1 MAAMAKDAS
10 EPDETA
16 RATLTG
22 ERGVS
27 RRLLAIPV
35 ILAAGWGALFSYTLL
50 ALTDDGRDASARP
63 ARYASADPGG
73 IDVPEVR
80 LPEPER
86 VAALAPAVAAVPSA
100 PQLKLVPVAVT
111 APAPEALAPP
121 EPPRPA
127 APVLERAAY
136 VGVWG
141 PNAVAC
147 GQRQRRRGFL
157 PATITEE
164 GAKAGRTVCRFR
176 NNRRDGSAWTMA
188 ADCSERGRRWTSQVR
203 LVVDQD
209 RLTWSSPKG
218 LANYIRCSRK
228 PG

>member
-1 MAAMAKDAS
+1 MAQGAS
-10 EPDETA
+10 GA
-16 RATLTG
+16 G
-22 ERGVS
+22 EAAEILPEDGPSRPVS

-35 ILAAGWGALFSYTLL
+35 VLAAGWGALFSYTLL
-50 ALTDDGRDASARP
+50 ALTDDGREAVAGP
-63 ARYASADPGG
+63 ARYAAADGT

-86 VAALAPAVAAVPSA
+86 LPAAPPPAR
-100 PQLKLVPVAVT
+100 LVPVAAVS
-111 APAPEALAPP
+111 PAPETFAPP
-121 EPPRPA
+121 ETPRPA

-141 PNAVAC
+141 PSPVAC

-164 GAKAGRTVCRFR
+164 GAKAGRTICRFR
-176 NNRRDGSAWTMA
+176 NHRRDGAAWTMA

-203 LVVDQD
+203 LVVDQE

-218 LANYIRCSRK
+218 LANYIRCGRK
-228 PG
+228 AG

>member
-1 MAAMAKDAS
+1 MSATGKDAG
-10 EPDETA
+10 EPAETV
-16 RATLTG
+16 TPTG
-22 ERGVS
+22 DRGVS

-35 ILAAGWGALFSYTLL
+35 VLAAGWGALFSYTLL
-50 ALTDDGRDASARP
+50 ALTDDGREASARP

-86 VAALAPAVAAVPSA
+86 VPSPAAQQPRLLPVAAV
-100 PQLKLVPVAVT
+100 T
-111 APAPEALAPP
+111 TAPEALAPP

-164 GAKAGRTVCRFR
+164 GAKAGRTNCRFR
-176 NNRRDGSAWTMA
+176 NNRRDGAAWTMA

-203 LVVDQD
+203 LLVEQD

-218 LANYIRCSRK
+218 LASYIRCGRK
-228 PG
+228 AG

>member
-1 MAAMAKDAS
+1 MTQGAS
-10 EPDETA
+10 GIADPETEILSEEGPT
-16 RATLTG
+16 RP
-22 ERGVS
+22 VS

-35 ILAAGWGALFSYTLL
+35 VLAAGWGALFSYTLL
-50 ALTDDGRDASARP
+50 ALTDDGREAASGP
-63 ARYASADPGG
+63 ARYAAADGG
-73 IDVPEVR
+73 IDVPELR

-86 VAALAPAVAAVPSA
+86 LPS
-100 PQLKLVPVAVT
+100 PQARLVPVAAVS
-111 APAPEALAPP
+111 PAPESFAPA

-141 PNAVAC
+141 PSPVAC

-157 PATITEE
+157 PATISEE
-164 GAKAGRTVCRFR
+164 GARAGRTLCRFR
-176 NNRRDGSAWTMA
+176 NHRRDGAAWTMA

-218 LANYIRCSRK
+218 LANYVRCGRK
-228 PG
+228 AG

>member
-1 MAAMAKDAS
+1 MATDAS
-10 EPDETA
+10 EPGEMT
-16 RATLTG
+16 RATATG
-22 ERGVS
+22 DRGVS

-35 ILAAGWGALFSYTLL
+35 VLAAGWGALFSYTLL
-50 ALTDDGRDASARP
+50 ALTDDGREASARP
-63 ARYASADPGG
+63 ARYASADHGG

-86 VAALAPAVAAVPSA
+86 VAALVPPA
-100 PQLKLVPVAVT
+100 PQQPRLVPVAAVAT
-111 APAPEALAPP
+111 APEALAPP

-164 GAKAGRTVCRFR
+164 GAKAGRTSCRFR
-176 NNRRDGSAWTMA
+176 NNRRDGAAWTMA

-203 LVVDQD
+203 LLVEQD

-218 LANYIRCSRK
+218 LASYIRCSRK
-228 PG
+228 AG

>member
-1 MAAMAKDAS
+1 MSAMAKDAG
-10 EPDETA
+10 EPGETA
-16 RATLTG
+16 APAG
-22 ERGVS
+22 ERGLS
-27 RRLLAIPV
+27 RRLIAIPV
-35 ILAAGWGALFSYTLL
+35 VLAAGWGALFSYTLL

-86 VAALAPAVAAVPSA
+86 VTVLPPAVPAIQQSGQPR
-100 PQLKLVPVAVT
+100 LVPVA
-111 APAPEALAPP
+111 ASAAAPEALAPP

-127 APVLERAAY
+127 APLLERAAY

-141 PNAVAC
+141 PTPVAC

-164 GAKAGRTVCRFR
+164 GARAGRTLCRFR
-176 NNRRDGSAWTMA
+176 NNRRDGAAWTMA

-203 LVVDQD
+203 LVVEQD

-218 LANYIRCSRK
+218 QASYIRCGRK
-228 PG
+228 AG

>member
-1 MAAMAKDAS
+1 MAQDAG
-10 EPDETA
+10 EAGETV
-16 RATLTG
+16 RATNP

-27 RRLLAIPV
+27 RRLLAVPV
-35 ILAAGWGALFSYTLL
+35 VLAAGWGALFSYTLL
-50 ALTDDGRDASARP
+50 ALTDDGHEAAARP

-86 VAALAPAVAAVPSA
+86 VQAA
-100 PQLKLVPVAVT
+100 PQQPRLVPVAAV
-111 APAPEALAPP
+111 APPPESLAPP

-141 PNAVAC
+141 PNPVAC

-164 GAKAGRTVCRFR
+164 GAKAGRTICRFR
-176 NNRRDGSAWTMA
+176 NNRRDGAAWTMA

-203 LVVDQD
+203 LLVEQD

-218 LANYIRCSRK
+218 LASYIRCGRRA
-228 PG
+228 G

>member
-1 MAAMAKDAS
+1 MAAMAEDGG
-10 EPDETA
+10 ETA
-16 RATLTG
+16 RSASTR
-22 ERGVS
+22 ERPVS
-27 RRLLAIPV
+27 RRLAIPV

-50 ALTDDGRDASARP
+50 ALTDDGHEATARP
-63 ARYASADPGG
+63 ARYATADGGG

-86 VAALAPAVAAVPSA
+86 VPSPPSQA
-100 PQLKLVPVAVT
+100 RLVPVAAV
-111 APAPEALAPP
+111 APVPEALAPP

-141 PNAVAC
+141 PSPIAC
-147 GQRQRRRGFL
+147 AQRQRRRGFL

-176 NNRRDGSAWTMA
+176 NNRRDGAAWTMA

-203 LVVDQD
+203 LVVEQD

-218 LANYIRCSRK
+218 LASYIRCGRK
-228 PG
+228 AG